1 MSPTWF
7 FPDRSR
13 RFAFALCAALAVA
26 PLDARA
32 QDEGI
37 EADRP
42 DFTNSPSP
50 LAPGVAQLEA
60 GWTREHAVSGPT
72 NTFGLGV
79 LRWGIANRVELRADV
94 PSWIRQDIGPS
105 FDSGF
110 GDAGV
115 GAKFLLAEGKGAWPS
130 FGVIADLD
138 LPTGAEGFGSS
149 GAGYNGTLAAE
160 RDFGAIDASANLLL
174 GNDDDDSGEREW
186 STGASLSL
194 GFTPVWK
201 LEAFTEWYLIASE
214 SADPQDFVD
223 AGVTVPVGRHFLVD
237 ASLGVRVGEGAQPWF
252 SGAGGT
258 WRW

>member
-1 MSPTWF
+1 MRPTGF
-7 FPDRSR
+7 SRDRAC
-13 RFAFALCAALAVA
+13 RFAVALWTALALA

-37 EADRP
+37 QADRP
-42 DFTNSPSP
+42 DFTNGPNP
-50 LAPGVAQLEA
+50 LPPGVAQLEA
-60 GWTREHAVSGPT
+60 GWVRERATSGPT

-79 LRWGIANRVELRADV
+79 LRWGITNRVELQADV
-94 PSWIRQDIGPS
+94 PSWIRQDTGPS

-115 GAKFLLAEGKGAWPS
+115 GAKFLLAEGKGAAL
-130 FGVIADLD
+130 GLIANLD

-160 RDFGAIDASANLLL
+160 RDFGPIDASANLLL
-174 GNDDDDSGEREW
+174 GNDDETGEREW

-194 GFTPVWK
+194 GFASVWK
-201 LEAFTEWYLIASE
+201 LEAFSEWYVIAAE
-214 SADPQDFVD
+214 SAEPQDFLD
-223 AGVTVPVGRHFLVD
+223 AGGTIPVGRHFLVD
-237 ASLGVRVGEGAQPWF
+237 GSFGTRIGKGAQPWF